1 MTLEVVDFP
10 TVATAAVALADAVAH
25 DLRAALTTRPR
36 ALLLVSGGRSP
47 LPFFAALTQQVLP
60 WERVDVSLV
69 DERSVAA
76 DSAEANAL
84 LVQQHLLVGAAA
96 SARWIA
102 LLPAAVFGQAADPMA
117 AARRAAAQAA
127 AEPLLAAPDAV
138 ILGMGNDGHTA
149 SLFADAPQ
157 WADAVAT
164 TDRYIALQPGAAP
177 HARISL
183 SLQALRGQKR
193 CYLWAT
199 GPAKMATLQR
209 LQQGGAIG
217 PVALLVSDPGVIL
230 TAYCSRTD

>member
-1 MTLEVVDFP
+1 MTLEVLDFP
-10 TVATAAVALADAVAH
+10 TAATAAVALADAVAH
-25 DLRAALTTRPR
+25 DLRAALTSRPR
-36 ALLLVSGGRSP
+36 TLLLVSGGRSP
-47 LPFFAALTQQVLP
+47 LPFFAALAQQVLP
-60 WERVDVSLV
+60 WERVDVSQV

-84 LVQQHLLVGAAA
+84 LVRQHLLVGAAA
-96 SARWIA
+96 TARWIA
-102 LLPAAVFGQAADPMA
+102 LLPAEMFEQAADPMA
-117 AARRAAAQAA
+117 AARRAATQAT
-127 AEPLLAAPDAV
+127 AEPLLGAPDAV

-157 WADAVAT
+157 WAEAATT
-164 TDRYIALQPGAAP
+164 TDRYVALQPGTAP

-209 LQQGGAIG
+209 LQQGSATG
-217 PVALLVSDPGVIL
+217 PVALLVADPDVIL
-230 TAYCSRTD
+230 SAYCSRAD